1 MIIIDDCSPDN
12 VNNLIKKYIEKDN
25 RIKLIK
31 LEKNIGPANA
41 RNEGIKQAKGKYIAF
56 LDSDDIW
63 FPKKLEKQLKFM
75 QDNNVTYKELMLLQL
90 FQKADKK
97 LIQDYSCTNIN
108 YLRFL
113 IKNNIPCLVTRAKG
127 MN

>member
-1 MIIIDDCSPDN
+1 MSERFISQTIESVLSQTYQDWEMIIIDDCSPDN
-12 VNNLIKKYIEKDN
+12 VNNLIKEYISKDN

-63 FPKKLEKQLKFM
+63 FPKKLEKQLKF
-75 QDNNVTYKELMLLQL
+75 K
-90 FQKADKK
+90 
-97 LIQDYSCTNIN
+97 
-108 YLRFL
+108 
-113 IKNNIPCLVTRAKG
+113 P
-127 MN
+127 